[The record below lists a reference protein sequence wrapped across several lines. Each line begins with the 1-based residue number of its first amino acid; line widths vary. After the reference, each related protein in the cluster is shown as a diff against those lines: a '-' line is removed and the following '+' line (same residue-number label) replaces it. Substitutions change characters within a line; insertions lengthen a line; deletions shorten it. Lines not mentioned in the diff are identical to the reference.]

1 MSECTLEVGQGTDV
15 RYVLALTAKDS
26 DGNTAA
32 FDLTGYSAAMQLRTA
47 VYATEAQDTLTTA
60 NGRLEIDATA
70 GKITLKF
77 PHEVTE
83 TYPPRT
89 FVFDVEITNSLGEIS
104 RILSGRI
111 KVTAE
116 VTRDVQV

>member
-1 MSECTLEVGQGTDV
+1 MTQCVLEVGQGTDV
-15 RYVLALTAKDS
+15 RYVLALKTKDS
-26 DGNTAA
+26 DGNLVP
-32 FDLTGYSAAMQLRTA
+32 FDLTDYSAAMQLRTA
-47 VYATEAQDTLTTA
+47 TYATQAQDTLTTA

-70 GKITLKF
+70 GKIALKF
-77 PHEVTE
+77 THDVTAA
-83 TYPPRT
+83 YPVRT
-89 FVFDVEITNSLGEIS
+89 FVFDVEITNALGEIT